1 MRTIRRNVFETNSSS
16 SHSVSISNKGSPGPS
31 ELEIVEYDERCNWEP
46 GIIIDTVGFCSFYN
60 HNTQEEKLAY
70 LMQQIA
76 YINGYSDLFWGSG
89 NTEELLADY
98 YDCTDFRELEE
109 AVCEYTG
116 AKCLRFG
123 NLSGYIDHDSIVY
136 DIYELKDEVNNDY
149 INFIFN
155 PENFVHF
162 EFNG

>member
-16 SHSVSISNKGSPGPS
+16 THSVTIGINPGPS
-31 ELEIVEYDERCNWEP
+31 NLEIVEYDERCNWEP
-46 GIIIDTVGFCSFYN
+46 SIIIDTVGFCGMCD
-60 HNTQEEKLAY
+60 HDTQEEKLAY

-76 YINGYSDLFWGSG
+76 YINGYFDLFWGSG

-98 YDCTDFRELEE
+98 YDCDNFRELEE

-123 NLSGYIDHDSIVY
+123 DLNGYIDHDSIVY
-136 DIYELKDEVNNDY
+136 DIYELKEEIGGSY
-149 INFIFN
+149 IDFIFSSDSY
-155 PENFVHF
+155 VHF